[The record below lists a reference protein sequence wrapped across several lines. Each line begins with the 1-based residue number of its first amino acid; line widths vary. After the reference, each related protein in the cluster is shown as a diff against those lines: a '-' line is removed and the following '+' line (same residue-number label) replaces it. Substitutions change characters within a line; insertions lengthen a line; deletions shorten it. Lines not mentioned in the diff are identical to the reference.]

1 MVDELCLNPLN
12 FLSCSVKM
20 IRNLCLSTYLVL
32 SITFSYAQQENK
44 ALNIVFIGN
53 SITFGGG
60 LADRG
65 KDAPPNE
72 ACAWLRQQQGVG
84 EVNFSNQG
92 VSGHTSVDVL
102 PQTNTD
108 FPRILKAA
116 KSFANPKA
124 LLVFSIKLGTNDS
137 AVKGPKGA
145 PVSKEDYYN
154 NLKLITD
161 SLMSAFPACKVV
173 YQQPIWYSPNTHN
186 RSTYME
192 EGLNRLQTYGPQ
204 LQKLVKSYQK
214 TNPGQVFMGDT
225 KAFKFFKKH
234 YLQYLAPEEGKFGP
248 FYLHPNKE
256 GAYLLGDFWGK
267 AIYKALF

>member
-1 MVDELCLNPLN
+1 MKISPYLYLCVCLL
-12 FLSCSVKM
+12 LGIADCS
-20 IRNLCLSTYLVL
+20 
-32 SITFSYAQQENK
+32 AQQPK
-44 ALNIVFIGN
+44 KDLNIVFVGN
-53 SITFGGG
+53 SITYGGG
-60 LADRG
+60 LADR

-72 ACAWLRQQQGVG
+72 ACAWLRNQKNVG

-116 KSFANPKA
+116 KSFANPNA

-145 PVSKEDYYN
+145 PVSKEDYYQ
-154 NLKLITD
+154 NLKTITD
-161 SLMSAFPACKVV
+161 SLMSAFPGCKII

-204 LQKLVKSYQK
+204 LQKLVKVYQK
-214 TNPGQVFMGDT
+214 TNPNSVYMGDT

-234 YLQYLAPEEGKFGP
+234 HKEYLAPEEGKFGA

-256 GAYLLGDFWGK
+256 GAYILGDYWGK

>member
-1 MVDELCLNPLN
+1 MYPIGYIVA
-12 FLSCSVKM
+12 VKM
-20 IRNLCLSTYLVL
+20 IPNLYLFACLIL
-32 SITFSYAQQENK
+32 SMGGSYAQQQK
-44 ALNIVFIGN
+44 KDLNIVFIGN

-65 KDAPPNE
+65 KDAPPNQ
-72 ACAWLRQQQGVG
+72 ACAWLSNQDGVG
-84 EVNFSNQG
+84 EVRFSNQG

-102 PQTNTD
+102 PQTGTD

-116 KSFANPKA
+116 KSFANPNA

-145 PVSKEDYYN
+145 PVSKDDYYH
-154 NLKLITD
+154 NLKTITD
-161 SLMSAFPACKVV
+161 SLMSAFPACKII

-186 RSTYME
+186 RSTYMQ
-192 EGLNRLQTYGPQ
+192 EGLSRLQTYGPQ
-204 LQKLVKSYQK
+204 LQKLVKMYQK
-214 TNPGQVFMGDT
+214 SHPDRVFMGDVR
-225 KAFKFFKKH
+225 AFKFFKKH
-234 YLQYLAPEEGKFGP
+234 YQQYLSPEEGKYGT

-256 GAYLLGDFWGK
+256 GAHLLGDFWGK